1 MDAVHRKQAELSH
14 TGLFANPPP
23 QFVKLVTPLCEQLG
37 FDALPLHLHVI
48 LGAAV
53 FYQVIFLLSPIISSP
68 FKSYNTLKLRS
79 KINWDIHVVSM
90 VQSILICWLAF
101 LALGDPQ
108 LQADRAFGYSAFG
121 ADVSALACG
130 YFIWD
135 TYVSIKYANLF
146 GIGFALH
153 GIASLFVFL
162 FGFRPFLMYYG
173 PAVLFFELSTPFL
186 NVHWF
191 LDKFRMTGSKFQ
203 LINGLI
209 LIITFFTCRII
220 WGWYI
225 TYQFTQDVYGAY
237 KTHPEKTPLWLG
249 VTYVV
254 ANLLLNS
261 LNVYW
266 FSKMIDSLRRR
277 AEVKKNAGEH
287 ED

>member
-1 MDAVHRKQAELSH
+1 MRHADGVCLGTPQVNVIPSSLECRLEEKHSLITIDFNSDRLYITQDGCCSSKVLTLKEMTKKSTNFLRQAELSH
-14 TGLFANPPP
+14 TGLFAPPPP
-23 QFVKLVTPLCEQLG
+23 QFVKLVTPLCEQFG
-37 FDALPLHLHVI
+37 FNALPLHLHVI

-162 FGFRPFLMYYG
+162 FGF
-173 PAVLFFELSTPFL
+173 VCSSVCVV
-186 NVHWF
+186 NV
-191 LDKFRMTGSKFQ
+191 
-203 LINGLI
+203 
-209 LIITFFTCRII
+209 
-220 WGWYI
+220 
-225 TYQFTQDVYGAY
+225 
-237 KTHPEKTPLWLG
+237 
-249 VTYVV
+249 
-254 ANLLLNS
+254 
-261 LNVYW
+261 
-266 FSKMIDSLRRR
+266 
-277 AEVKKNAGEH
+277 
-287 ED
+287 